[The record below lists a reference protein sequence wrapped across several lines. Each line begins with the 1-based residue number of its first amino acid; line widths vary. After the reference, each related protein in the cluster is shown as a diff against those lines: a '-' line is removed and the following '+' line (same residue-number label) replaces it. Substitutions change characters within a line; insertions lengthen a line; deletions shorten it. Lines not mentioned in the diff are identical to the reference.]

1 MLPQLRFYPNFPKP
15 GVNFL
20 DIFSATS
27 NPQVF
32 AKCMDALRR
41 LVVTKYGAPTSG
53 NYTHLVG
60 LESKGFVLG
69 PILSL
74 AWGMP
79 FVAIRKKGKL
89 PGDCWQQSYTLEYG
103 ADTMEIQKDAF
114 PAGSKALLIDDLLA
128 TGGTMRAAED
138 LVANIPDSEVV
149 GSVCIFEIDC
159 LGGRSKL
166 TKPYEALIHLTDEE

>member
-1 MLPQLRFYPNFPKP
+1 MVEPTPADGAAAATSLASTPIEDLPAYKEALKNEVLPSLRFYPDFPKP

-27 NPQVF
+27 NPTIF
-32 AKCMDALRR
+32 KKLMEALKR
-41 LVVTKYGAPTSG
+41 LIITKYGPPSSG

-74 AWGMP
+74 DWQLP

-89 PGDCWQQSYTLEYG
+89 PGECW
-103 ADTMEIQKDAF
+103 
-114 PAGSKALLIDDLLA
+114 
-128 TGGTMRAAED
+128 
-138 LVANIPDSEVV
+138 
-149 GSVCIFEIDC
+149 
-159 LGGRSKL
+159 
-166 TKPYEALIHLTDEE
+166 